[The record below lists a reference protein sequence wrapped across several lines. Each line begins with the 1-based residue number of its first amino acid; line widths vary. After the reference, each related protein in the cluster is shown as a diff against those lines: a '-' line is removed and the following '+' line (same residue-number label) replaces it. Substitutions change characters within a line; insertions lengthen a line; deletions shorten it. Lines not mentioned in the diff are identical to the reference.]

1 MLMSM
6 TTMLVGLK
14 RNVGQKVTALFEQYT
29 IKHDMRHIEWSDPCC
44 CPTFMCSLNS
54 KRMVMY
60 IIWAW
65 RYLSLLQW
73 STSFWTLKGHS
84 AIGAPKAPP
93 HARGTANAEGIY
105 GMLSS
110 KLLSLSALFP
120 QLPGFEFSP
129 SCFQDIKGHVCNDN
143 LLYCAT
149 FLFDLQMHLTSICK
163 AAEQDALLGK

>member
-1 MLMSM
+1 M
-6 TTMLVGLK
+6 GLEISQLATVV
-14 RNVGQKVTALFEQYT
+14 N
-29 IKHDMRHIEWSDPCC
+29 
-44 CPTFMCSLNS
+44 
-54 KRMVMY
+54 
-60 IIWAW
+60 IILDTQ
-65 RYLSLLQW
+65 RPL
-73 STSFWTLKGHS
+73 GHRRS
-84 AIGAPKAPP
+84 KAPP